1 MPAQDM
7 VQKLRAAVEAR
18 VDPDFVIIARTDA
31 RATEGLD
38 GALARGRGYVEAG
51 ADVLFVEAPEH
62 EDEVVAVAET
72 FPDVPLLFNW
82 VEGGRTPALPL
93 ERVAELGFRLVLFPV
108 GLVLSAAGAVC
119 DALARLSS
127 GESSVGTGPSFD
139 EFVELVGL
147 GEVRELERRFA
158 S

>member
-51 ADVLFVEAPEH
+51 ADVLFVEAPER

-82 VEGGRTPALPL
+82 VEGGRTPAISL

-108 GLVLSAAGAVC
+108 GLLLSAAGAVR
-119 DALARLSS
+119 DALARLSR
-127 GESSVGTGPSFD
+127 GEAPVGTGPSFH
-139 EFVELVGL
+139 EFMELVGL